1 MRAGIAAAV
10 LAACLAFSA
19 GPGCAAD
26 TRDAP
31 RDAERIARALDDIS
45 RRLEALETGKGGGD
59 ATDAQLRELK
69 QELSRIRE
77 DVSRLVRPGDA
88 AGGSGRPGDQE
99 LERTARRL
107 ALETVQKLLE
117 LSRRVLERA
126 ERETAGALDAAREP
140 KP

>member
-10 LAACLAFSA
+10 LATCLVFSA

-31 RDAERIARALDDIS
+31 RDTERITRALDDIS

-59 ATDAQLRELK
+59 AMDAQLRELK

-77 DVSRLVRPGDA
+77 DVSRLVRP
-88 AGGSGRPGDQE
+88 SGRPEDQE
-99 LERTARRL
+99 LERTARRF

-117 LSRRVLERA
+117 LSKRVLERA

>member
-10 LAACLAFSA
+10 LATCLAFSA

-31 RDAERIARALDDIS
+31 RDAERITRALDDIS

-59 ATDAQLRELK
+59 AMDAQLRELK

-77 DVSRLVRPGDA
+77 DVSRLVRP
-88 AGGSGRPGDQE
+88 SGRPEDQE
-99 LERTARRL
+99 LERTARRF

-117 LSRRVLERA
+117 LSKRVLERA